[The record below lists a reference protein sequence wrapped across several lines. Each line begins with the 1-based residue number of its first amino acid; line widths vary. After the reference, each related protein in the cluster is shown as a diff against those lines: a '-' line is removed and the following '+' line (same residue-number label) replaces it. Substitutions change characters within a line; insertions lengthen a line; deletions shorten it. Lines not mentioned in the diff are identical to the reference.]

1 MENHGPVPYQIDAKL
16 INLNEKKLPRTLRE
30 SVEAAHKTL
39 QNYEPIKHIN
49 VYKVRLYSLV

>member
-49 VYKVRLYSLV
+49 VYKVRLY